1 MKLSERVLR
10 RLSTARKA
18 KRLSQ
23 RELGENLGWSQS
35 KVAKVFT
42 GRVGLDLDD
51 VDAMCH
57 ALDISI
63 VDAIQEASPNASS
76 VGTPMELQLL
86 QRIRQRGSDCLAAL
100 FVLLK

>member
-42 GRVGLDLDD
+42 GRVGLDLD